1 MKYAVI
7 IAIGLAATRSL
18 LASPSMPAAQATGSA
33 ATGESA
39 DAPAAGSG
47 VSAGGVPVGEEGS
60 GAGSTAPATPVATR
74 PAPPGAAPP
83 EPARVMGRSRFL
95 FPSLQLTASTDA
107 SAKFKVAF
115 GYAVGNAGPGNV
127 TIWPRLETTS
137 SKGVSTLFSSD
148 DETLPVQLGLVVNYS
163 LPERGLSENTDAERA
178 ALSHVY
184 DMCADRCAADP
195 KCPFKRTD
203 SDDIKASATIKQ
215 LVNGKCTD
223 AAELWAEY
231 ERALSTRRSFPRLRI
246 SGGGSYVTQELK
258 YLTGAPGPMILRD
271 EKTEKHTA
279 FRLAAAADY
288 TWPGSE
294 GAGWILEGRASYSQ
308 AWNASSTTVRSC
320 TPEGSLSADSM
331 STLELCK
338 DKTIGAPTKK
348 QLATFEL
355 TFGAGDTERQSY
367 RWAAGVF
374 TTIPIGKD
382 RNSIG
387 LELPVYLSFAT
398 NRAPAGYTGDYKG
411 FLRITPQI
419 QWTRRDDHTLDH
431 VILLVVEALGQRA
444 YFPDALD

>member
-1 MKYAVI
+1 MKCVVI
-7 IAIGLAATRSL
+7 IAIGLAATGSL
-18 LASPSMPAAQATGSA
+18 LARPSTPAAQGTGSA
-33 ATGESA
+33 ATGEA
-39 DAPAAGSG
+39 AEGPATGSG
-47 VSAGGVPVGEEGS
+47 VGSGAVPVGAEGS
-60 GAGSTAPATPVATR
+60 GVGA
-74 PAPPGAAPP
+74 AAPP
-83 EPARVMGRSRFL
+83 PPVAASPIATPPVPATVEGRSRFL

-107 SAKFKVAF
+107 SAKLKVAF

-137 SKGVSTLFSSD
+137 SKGVTTLFSSKD
-148 DETLPVQLGLVVNYS
+148 DESLPVQLGVVVNYA
-163 LPERGLSENTDAERA
+163 LPERGLSENMDAERA
-178 ALSHVY
+178 AMSHVY
-184 DMCADRCAADP
+184 DVCADRCAADP

-203 SDDIKASATIKQ
+203 SDDAKASATIKQ

-223 AAELWAEY
+223 AAELWAAY
-231 ERALSTRRSFPRLRI
+231 ERTLPIRRSFPRFRI
-246 SGGGSYVTQELK
+246 SGGGSYVTQDFK

-271 EKTEKHTA
+271 EKTERHTA

-294 GAGWILEGRASYSQ
+294 GAGWILEGRASYGE

-320 TPEGSLSADSM
+320 TPEGSLSADGM

-338 DKTIGAPTKK
+338 DKTIGAPTMK

-374 TTIPIGKD
+374 TTVPIGKD

-387 LELPVYLSFAT
+387 LELPVYLNFAT
-398 NRAPAGYTGDYKG
+398 SRAPAGYVGDYKG

-419 QWTRRDDHTLDH
+419 QWTRRDDQSLDR